1 MKVAIF
7 IAIVF
12 AGIVNGQIVR
22 HENALTWPEN
32 DHTLGGAIVDFVYE
46 EIGNGSCQVS
56 LPSMVNLFHVVNG
69 FIVPES
75 SSPVEGLYTISAP
88 THWSLVNGTFKVLIL
103 FDRGSA
109 FALEDIVF
117 ACDPLAISDI
127 NVYSFPQNNLM
138 GEASSTICYRR
149 AFHVGDVLT
158 ITFPVRVREF
168 NVTTWNSNYELTT
181 EDNITYTLTGF
192 QAPIGNDFNTEVSFH
207 LVYDMEDGVDRWFS
221 AGDITVS
228 ITKAADSEVIIV

>member
-1 MKVAIF
+1 MKFAIF
-7 IAIVF
+7 FAIVF

-22 HENALTWPEN
+22 YENALTWPEN

-109 FALEDIVF
+109 FSLEDIVF

-127 NVYSFPQNNLM
+127 NVYSFPQ
-138 GEASSTICYRR
+138 
-149 AFHVGDVLT
+149 
-158 ITFPVRVREF
+158 
-168 NVTTWNSNYELTT
+168 TT
-181 EDNITYTLTGF
+181 
-192 QAPIGNDFNTEVSFH
+192 
-207 LVYDMEDGVDRWFS
+207 
-221 AGDITVS
+221 
-228 ITKAADSEVIIV
+228 